1 MELNYLIV
9 FAHPNS
15 ESFNRAVVETLAAAL
30 REGGHDVRIRDLY
43 GLGFDPV
50 MSLKELRKEGEV
62 PAPLHTEREHVTWA
76 NVLVFVYPVWFN
88 GMPAIAKGY
97 IDRVFCEGFG
107 YDLGPS
113 GSTARLKGKKAFVI
127 QTLGAPAQV
136 YESAGLFK
144 AMEQVLQ
151 GGMFSI
157 SGIESLGTKSL
168 CSVYEAGD
176 AGRKAMLAEVKA
188 LAATLR

>member
-1 MELNYLIV
+1 MNYLIV
-9 FAHPNS
+9 YAHPNP
-15 ESFNRAVVETLAAAL
+15 ESFNRAIVETLSKTL
-30 REGGHDVRIRDLY
+30 RDHGHDVRVRDLY
-43 GLGFDPV
+43 GLAFDPLL
-50 MSLKELRKEGEV
+50 SLREIRKEGEV
-62 PAPLHTEREHVTWA
+62 PALVRTEREHVTWA
-76 NVLVFVYPVWFN
+76 NVLILVYPVWFN

-97 IDRVFCEGFG
+97 IDRVFYEGFG
-107 YDLGPS
+107 YELGPS
-113 GSTARLKGKKAFVI
+113 GSKALLTGKKAFVI

-176 AGRKAMLAEVKA
+176 AGRRAMLEEVKA

>member
-1 MELNYLIV
+1 MNFLIV
-9 FAHPNS
+9 YAHPNPG
-15 ESFNRAVVETLAAAL
+15 SFNRAIVETLSTAL
-30 REGGHDVRIRDLY
+30 RDGGHDVRVRDLY
-43 GLGFDPV
+43 GLAFDPV
-50 MSLKELRKEGEV
+50 MSLKDLRKEGEA
-62 PAPLHTEREHVTWA
+62 PAPVRTEREHVSWA
-76 NVLVFVYPVWFN
+76 NVLIFVYPVWFN

-97 IDRVFCEGFG
+97 FDRVFCEGFG
-107 YDLGPS
+107 YELGP
-113 GSTARLKGKKAFVI
+113 GGARALLTGKKAFVI
-127 QTLGAPAQV
+127 QTLGAPAEV
-136 YESAGLFK
+136 YESTGLFK

-176 AGRKAMLAEVKA
+176 AGRKAMLEEVRA